1 MPGPL
6 RGLAGK
12 SGWGVT
18 SWLAL
23 GAYSFVLTAL
33 VFRQLGPPLFGLWAV
48 IVSMRS
54 LLMLLDSGLAFGVT
68 RDVVLSRDDAAA
80 RQRVAGAYRL
90 YLGIGGAGVPPG
102 LCLARPSASL
112 LFPLRP
118 SFPLSC

>member
-33 VFRQLGPPLFGLWAV
+33 VFRQLGPPLYGLWAV

-90 YLGIGGAGVPPG
+90 YLGIGGA
-102 LCLARPSASL
+102 AEL
-112 LFPLRP
+112 LDVA
-118 SFPLSC
+118 LSRIQPRLLYLSRYALV